1 MATVLKRDST
11 LKALEE
17 KIAFEKTSI
26 LEKKKEV
33 KEKLRELEKQEKKVK
48 AARAKTIKH
57 AALFFLLVAILIS
70 IPFLSSFFPFLSL
83 PSFSLDE
90 LIFPI
95 SFLILFSFLLLKKE
109 IKRNVRRE
117 VGVNY
122 RKWRGDKKKLT
133 RLLSSIEKK
142 ERRVKEEEKEHGAE
156 LKGCKGESAVTD
168 YIEENFG
175 HKVFLINDINIT
187 DGKRNAQIDHV
198 LICPQ
203 GIFCLE
209 TKNYSGAYHYV
220 NHGQWAFYKNG
231 KPVYVNSA
239 QGQSVYHANV
249 LRDVL
254 GGRLRI
260 IPVVV
265 FANKSGCFSGEQ
277 GYCRVIKLEELREF
291 IDEHTKIYSKR
302 KAKKMAKRILK
313 LDINRK
319 GFWRWVV

>member
-11 LKALEE
+11 LSKLEE
-17 KIAFEKTSI
+17 KITSEKEFI

-33 KEKLRELEKQEKKVK
+33 KEKLRELERQEKKVK

-57 AALFFLLVAILIS
+57 AALFFLLVTVLIS
-70 IPFLSSFFPFLSL
+70 IPFLSSFFPFLSP
-83 PSFSLDE
+83 PSFSLNE

-122 RKWRGDKKKLT
+122 RKWRGDKKKLKK
-133 RLLSSIEKK
+133 LLSSIEKK
-142 ERRVKEEEKEHGAE
+142 ERRVKEEMKERGAE
-156 LKGCKGESAVTD
+156 LKGSKGENAVTD

-175 HKVFLINDINIT
+175 HKAFLINDINIT
-187 DGKRNAQIDHV
+187 DGKRNSQIDHV
-198 LICPQ
+198 LVCPQ

-209 TKNYSGAYHYV
+209 TKNYSGSYQYV
-220 NHGQWAFYKNG
+220 NRTQWVFYKNG

-239 QGQSVYHANV
+239 QGQSVYHTDV

-254 GGRLRI
+254 GGHLRI

-277 GYCRVIKLEELREF
+277 GHCRVIKLEELKEF
-291 IDEHTKIYSKR
+291 IDEHTKIYSKV
-302 KAKKMAKRILK
+302 KAKKLAKRILK
-313 LDINRK
+313 LDVNKK
-319 GFWRWVV
+319 GFFE